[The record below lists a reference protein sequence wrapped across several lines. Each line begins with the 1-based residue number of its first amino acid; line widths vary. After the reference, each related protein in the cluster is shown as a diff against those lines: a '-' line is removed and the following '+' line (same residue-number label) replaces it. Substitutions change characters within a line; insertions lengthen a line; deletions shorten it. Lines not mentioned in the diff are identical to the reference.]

1 MKKVLSVLLFVAV
14 LVFCMAPASN
24 AADKPVAK
32 KDLVGFSVLSLTD
45 PFVKMIADG
54 VADLYKKDLGVEV
67 LIASCEMSPDK
78 QVEQLENFAAMGCK
92 HILCFSM
99 NSSGLESVIKRIRAK
114 GVSVMLIGANP
125 PNYVV
130 DGCINV
136 NNAEVGA
143 DISKMAISWLNQK
156 YPKAAP
162 GSVHTALFTTSTIED
177 LKARSNAMRNAI
189 KADPRVKVVF
199 EKENVSEIPEGNQG
213 MQEAFAIDHNIKLVL
228 AWNDA
233 LGIGINNVVMGKKG
247 INRPDFAI
255 FTSTISKASIDL
267 IGKSADGGSVF
278 RGTIK
283 YGAEDV
289 PGHILLGKQ
298 ESLSETGQGT
308 LHGLGPDH
316 DHQYDRLQS
325 KVRLLSKKVIF
336 S

>member
-1 MKKVLSVLLFVAV
+1 MKKVLSVLLFVVA
-14 LVFCMAPASN
+14 LVSFMTSGSN
-24 AADKPVAK
+24 AEQPAAK
-32 KDLVGFSVLSLTD
+32 KDLIGFSVLSLTD

-54 VADLYKKDLGVEV
+54 VADHYKKDLGLEV

-99 NSSGLESVIKRIRAK
+99 NSAGLEAVVKRIRAK

-136 NNAEVGA
+136 NNGEVGA
-143 DISKMAISWLNQK
+143 YISKMAIHWLNEK

-162 GSVHTALFTTSTIED
+162 GSVHTALFTTSQIED
-177 LKARSNAMRNAI
+177 LKTRSTAMKNAI
-189 KADPRVKVVF
+189 KADPRVKIVF

-213 MQEAFAIDHNIKLVL
+213 MQEAFAIDHDIKLVL

-233 LGIGINNVVMGKKG
+233 LGIGINNVVMGEKG
-247 INRPDFAI
+247 IDRNNFGL
-255 FTSTISKASIDL
+255 FTSTISKASIEL
-267 IGKSADGGSVF
+267 IGKSAEGGSIF

-289 PGHILLGKQ
+289 PGYIY
-298 ESLSETGQGT
+298 S
-308 LHGLGPDH
+308 
-316 DHQYDRLQS
+316 
-325 KVRLLSKKVIF
+325 VSKKVYLKQVKAPYMVWDPIMTIN
-336 S
+336 STGYKIK